1 MIVKRLSFTCINIL
15 GQLEN
20 AITKVSSRDFVR
32 PSTALGG
39 SSIGQHIRHTLE
51 FFVCLESGFDRGVVN
66 YDNRAHDKLIE
77 KDKTRALATLVG
89 IRNFIIINNSD
100 NKSLILE
107 GIYDQD
113 STEVYTIGTN
123 FYRELAYNIEHAIHH
138 MAMIKIGINE
148 VASYVKLPAGFGVA
162 ASTIRYA
169 TVST

>member
-32 PSTALGG
+32 PSIALGG

-77 KDKTRALATLVG
+77 KDKTRALATLEG

-148 VASYVKLPAGFGVA
+148 VAPYVKLPAGFGVA

-169 TVST
+169 AVST